1 MSVHHVIA
9 LLFNLQF
16 VVTVLTAILAFA
28 TIVTIGIP
36 LMERNALAARMKA
49 VAERRDELR
58 IRHHASLKKS
68 KRGLRSEP
76 VSFMKNTV
84 ERLRLSRI
92 METHTTRDKLI
103 RAGYRGQA
111 PLVAFMFF
119 RFVMPFIVFATSL
132 FYLFLVLHLSW
143 STNEK
148 LLASLLAAG
157 FGYYLPDLFV
167 TNKIQRRQESI
178 LRAFPDALDL
188 MLICVES
195 GMSIEAAFTRV
206 ATEIGTQSAELAEE
220 FGLTTA
226 ELSYLP
232 DRRQAFENL
241 AKRCGHSGVKAVA
254 AALNQA
260 ERYGTPLGQALRVT
274 AQENRE
280 MRMQEAERKAA
291 ALPAKLTVP
300 MIVFFLPCLF
310 IVILGPAGMR
320 VMHLMH

>member
-1 MSVHHVIA
+1 MDIHHLID
-9 LLFNLQF
+9 LMFNLQF
-16 VVTVLTAILAFA
+16 LVTVVAAVLAFA

-36 LMERNALAARMKA
+36 LMERNVLAARMKS

-58 IRHHASLKKS
+58 ARHHAALRKG

-76 VSFMKNTV
+76 VSFMKSTV
-84 ERLRLSRI
+84 ERLKLSRI
-92 METHTTRDKLI
+92 MESHSTRDKLI

-111 PLVAFMFF
+111 PLIAFMFF
-119 RFVMPFIVFATSL
+119 RFVMPFIVFAGSL
-132 FYLFLVLHLSW
+132 LYLFVLLHLSW
-143 STNEK
+143 STSEK
-148 LLASLLAAG
+148 LVASFLAAG

-178 LRAFPDALDL
+178 MRAFPDALDL
-188 MLICVES
+188 LLICVES
-195 GMSIEAAFTRV
+195 GMSIEAAFSRV
-206 ATEIGTQSAELAEE
+206 AAEIGSQSAELAEE
-220 FGLTTA
+220 FALTTA

-232 DRRQAFENL
+232 ERRQAFENL
-241 AKRCGHSGVKAVA
+241 ARRCGHSGVKAVA

-300 MIVFFLPCLF
+300 MILFFLPSLF
-310 IVILGPAGMR
+310 IVILGPAAMR

>member
-1 MSVHHVIA
+1 MDLHHLIA
-9 LLFNLQF
+9 LMFNLQF
-16 VVTVLTAILAFA
+16 VVTVMTAILAFA

-36 LMERNALAARMKA
+36 LMERNALAARMKS

-58 IRHHASLKKS
+58 ARHHAALRKGR
-68 KRGLRSEP
+68 RGLRSEP
-76 VSFMKNTV
+76 VSFMKSTV
-84 ERLRLSRI
+84 DRLKLSRI
-92 METHTTRDKLI
+92 METHSTRDKLI

-111 PLVAFMFF
+111 PLIAFMFF
-119 RFVMPFIVFATSL
+119 RFVMPLIVFVASL
-132 FYLFLVLHLSW
+132 FYLFVVLHLSW
-143 STNEK
+143 SESEK
-148 LLASLLAAG
+148 LVASFLAAG
-157 FGYYLPDLFV
+157 CGYYLPDLFV

-178 LRAFPDALDL
+178 MRAFPDALDL
-188 MLICVES
+188 LLICVES
-195 GMSIEAAFTRV
+195 GMSIEAAFSRV

-220 FGLTTA
+220 FALTTA

-232 DRRQAFENL
+232 ERRQAFENL
-241 AKRCGHSGVKAVA
+241 GKRCGHSGVKAVA

-300 MIVFFLPCLF
+300 MIVFFLPSLF
-310 IVILGPAGMR
+310 IVILGPAAMR

>member
-1 MSVHHVIA
+1 MGIHHFIA

-16 VVTVLTAILAFA
+16 VVTVLTAVLAFA

-36 LMERNALAARMKA
+36 LMERNALAARMKS

-58 IRHHASLKKS
+58 ARHHATLKKG

-76 VSFMKNTV
+76 VSFMKSTV
-84 ERLRLSRI
+84 DRLRLSRI
-92 METHTTRDKLI
+92 METNSTRDKLI

-111 PLVAFMFF
+111 PLIAFMFF
-119 RFVMPFIVFATSL
+119 RFVMPFIVFAVSL
-132 FYLFLVLHLSW
+132 FYLFVVLHLSW
-143 STNEK
+143 SASEK
-148 LLASLLAAG
+148 LVASFLAAG

-178 LRAFPDALDL
+178 MRAFPDALDL
-188 MLICVES
+188 LLICVES

-206 ATEIGTQSAELAEE
+206 ASEIGSQSVELAEE
-220 FGLTTA
+220 FALTTA

-300 MIVFFLPCLF
+300 MIVFFLPSLF
-310 IVILGPAGMR
+310 IVILGPAAMR

>member
-1 MSVHHVIA
+1 MGIHHLIA

-16 VVTVLTAILAFA
+16 VVTVLTAVLAFA

-36 LMERNALAARMKA
+36 LMERNALAARMKS

-58 IRHHASLKKS
+58 ARHHATLKKG

-76 VSFMKNTV
+76 VSFMKSTV
-84 ERLRLSRI
+84 DRLRLSRI
-92 METHTTRDKLI
+92 METNSTRDKLI

-111 PLVAFMFF
+111 PLIAFMFF
-119 RFVMPFIVFATSL
+119 RFVMPFIVFAVSL
-132 FYLFLVLHLSW
+132 FYLFVVLHLSW
-143 STNEK
+143 SASEK
-148 LLASLLAAG
+148 LVASFLAAG

-178 LRAFPDALDL
+178 MRAFPDALDL
-188 MLICVES
+188 LLICVES

-206 ATEIGTQSAELAEE
+206 ASEIGSQSVELAEE
-220 FGLTTA
+220 FALTTA

-300 MIVFFLPCLF
+300 MIVFFLPSLF
-310 IVILGPAGMR
+310 IVILGPAAMR